1 MIVWPWPVVQVSEV
15 GSFKMSR
22 QAQDVGFAADYD
34 AALYERPSRAAT
46 VFILTIVVLFA
57 SFIAWASQAQIDEV
71 TRGEGRVVPSGKN
84 QLVQS
89 LEGGIV
95 KEILVRTG
103 AVVHKGNL
111 LVRMDDT
118 GLASSLGEVEAKRAA
133 LRAQITRLQK
143 EVSGDRNSR
152 LVFPADLVKA
162 APDTVASERDLYR
175 ARQRSLNVQMSILD
189 ERVQQRQRDLMETRT
204 NITRLK
210 QNLALAEEEEKLK
223 APMVKNG
230 IIPKTDF
237 IHLQREIADLTGQ
250 LAVANEL
257 VPRLEAAIREA
268 KAMKDEQE
276 LKFREDA
283 RAELTQ
289 KLGDRSV
296 IGETMRG
303 AKDRVTRTDVRSPVD
318 GIVNKLNVNTIGGV
332 VKPGDTLMEIVPQEE
347 NLLIEAKVRPN
358 DIAFIHPGQKANVK
372 ITAYDFSIY
381 GGLEGE
387 VVRISAD
394 SSFDPATR
402 EVYYLVTVKTLT
414 NHLGKAKQNLVIIPG
429 MVARV
434 DILTGKKTILQYLM
448 KPINKAKFDALR
460 ER

>member
-1 MIVWPWPVVQVSEV
+1 MQ
-15 GSFKMSR
+15 
-22 QAQDVGFAADYD
+22 
-34 AALYERPSRAAT
+34 
-46 VFILTIVVLFA
+46 
-57 SFIAWASQAQIDEV
+57 
-71 TRGEGRVVPSGKN
+71 
-84 QLVQS
+84 
-89 LEGGIV
+89 
-95 KEILVRTG
+95 TG
-103 AVVHKGNL
+103 AVVHKGDL
-111 LVRMDDT
+111 LVRIDDT
-118 GLASSLGEVEAKRAA
+118 GFASSLGEVEAKRAA
-133 LRAQITRLQK
+133 LRAQIARLQH
-143 EVSGDRNSR
+143 EVSGDRQSP
-152 LVFPADLVKA
+152 LVFPEDVVKS
-162 APDTVASERDLYR
+162 APDTVASERDLYL

-189 ERVQQRQRDLMETRT
+189 ERVQQRQRDLLETRT
-204 NITRLK
+204 NIARLE
-210 QNLALAEEEEKLK
+210 QNLSLADEEEKLK
-223 APMVKNG
+223 APLAQKG

-237 IHLQREIADLTGQ
+237 IHLQREIADLRGQ
-250 LAVANEL
+250 LAVANES

-268 KAMKDEQE
+268 QAMKDEQE

-283 RAELTQ
+283 RADLTK
-289 KLGDRSV
+289 KLADLSI

-303 AKDRVTRTDVRSPVD
+303 AKDRVFRTDVRSPVD

-358 DIAFIHPGQKANVK
+358 DIAFIHPGQTANVK

-394 SSFDPATR
+394 SSFDPVSQQA
-402 EVYYLVTVKTLT
+402 YYLVTVKTLT
-414 NHLGKAKQNLVIIPG
+414 NHLGKPEQNLVIIPG

>member
-1 MIVWPWPVVQVSEV
+1 MA
-15 GSFKMSR
+15 R
-22 QAQDVGFAADYD
+22 QAHDAGFAADYD
-34 AALYERPSRAAT
+34 AALYEKPSRAAT
-46 VFILTIVVLFA
+46 VFVLTVVVLFA

-71 TRGEGRVVPSGKN
+71 THGEGRVVPSGKN

-95 KEILVRTG
+95 KEILVHTG
-103 AVVHKGNL
+103 SVVHKGDL
-111 LVRMDDT
+111 LVRIDDT
-118 GLASSLGEVEAKRAA
+118 GFAASLGEVEAKRAA
-133 LRAQITRLQK
+133 LRAQITRLQH
-143 EVSGDRNSR
+143 EVSGDRKAP
-152 LVFPADLVKA
+152 LVFPEDLVKA
-162 APDTVASERDLYR
+162 APATIASERDLYI
-175 ARQRSLNVQMSILD
+175 ARQRSLDVQLNILD
-189 ERVQQRQRDLMETRT
+189 QRITQRQRDLMETQT

-210 QNLALAEEEEKLK
+210 QNLSLADEEEKLK
-223 APMVKNG
+223 APMAQKG

-237 IHLQREIADLTGQ
+237 IHLQREIADLQGQ
-250 LAVANEL
+250 LAVATES
-257 VPRLEAAIREA
+257 VPRLQAAIREVQ
-268 KAMKDEQE
+268 AMRDEQA
-276 LKFREDA
+276 LKFKEDA

-289 KLGDRSV
+289 KLADLSV

-303 AKDRVTRTDVRSPVD
+303 AKDRVVRTDVRSPVD
-318 GIVNKLNVNTIGGV
+318 GIVNNLNVNTIGGV

-372 ITAYDFSIY
+372 ITAYDFSIF

-394 SSFDPATR
+394 SSFDPITR
-402 EVYYLVTVKTLT
+402 QVYYLVTVKTLT
-414 NHLGKAKQNLVIIPG
+414 NHLGKARQNLVIIPG

>member
-1 MIVWPWPVVQVSEV
+1 
-15 GSFKMSR
+15 MSR
-22 QAQDVGFAADYD
+22 QAHDVGFAADYD

-46 VFILTIVVLFA
+46 VFILTVVALFA

-71 TRGEGRVVPSGKN
+71 THGAGRVVPSGKN

-89 LEGGIV
+89 LDGGIV
-95 KEILVRTG
+95 KQILVHTG
-103 AVVHKGNL
+103 DAVHKGEL

-118 GLASSLGEVEAKRAA
+118 GFASSLGELEAKRAA
-133 LRAQITRLQK
+133 LRAQIIRLQK
-143 EVSGDRNSR
+143 EVSGDRKSP
-152 LVFPADLVKA
+152 LVFPADLVKS

-175 ARQRSLNVQMSILD
+175 ARQRSLNVKLNILD
-189 ERVQQRQRDLMETRT
+189 ERVQQRQRDLLETRT

-210 QNLALAEEEEKLK
+210 LNLKLADEEEKLK
-223 APMVKNG
+223 APMAQNG

-237 IHLQREIADLTGQ
+237 MQLQRQIADLQGQ
-250 LAVANEL
+250 LAVATESL
-257 VPRLEAAIREA
+257 PRLEAAIREA
-268 KAMKDEQE
+268 QSTKDEQE

-289 KLGDRSV
+289 KLADLSI

-303 AKDRVTRTDVRSPVD
+303 AKDRVSRTDVRSPVD

-332 VKPGDTLMEIVPQEE
+332 VKPGDTLMEIVPREE
-347 NLLIEAKVRPN
+347 SLLIEAKVRPN
-358 DIAFIHPGQKANVK
+358 DIAFVHPGQKANVK
-372 ITAYDFSIY
+372 ITAYDFSIF

-394 SSFDPATR
+394 SSFDPVTR
-402 EVYYLVTVKTLT
+402 QAYYLVTVKTLS